1 MHRRSLANTTPR
13 YIHYTDHVKYP
24 ALAAIPIYLLGTS
37 LIVYFRVPGAYVGYL
52 VMCQILV
59 GFGAGMIGQMAQLTT
74 MASVRHQD
82 VAVALAIYG
91 LFGSVGSSVG
101 YAVAG
106 AMWTN
111 VLPEK
116 LYEFLPEDSK
126 SMTAAIYGD
135 ITKQMADPIRTPVR
149 DAVIAA
155 YGDVMRKMVIVG
167 SALIPLT
174 IICVAM

>member
-1 MHRRSLANTTPR
+1 
-13 YIHYTDHVKYP
+13 
-24 ALAAIPIYLLGTS
+24 
-37 LIVYFRVPGAYVGYL
+37 
-52 VMCQILV
+52 
-59 GFGAGMIGQMAQLTT
+59 MIGQMATLAT

-106 AMWTN
+106 GLWTN
-111 VLPEK
+111 ILPEK
-116 LYEFLPEDSK
+116 LYEFLPEDNK
-126 SMTAAIYGD
+126 KNATAIYGD
-135 ITKQMADPIRTPVR
+135 INKQMAYPIGTPIR

-155 YGDVMRKMVIVG
+155 YADVMRKMVIVG

-174 IICVAM
+174 IICVAVWRNINVKKLEATEKRARGNVF

>member
-1 MHRRSLANTTPR
+1 
-13 YIHYTDHVKYP
+13 
-24 ALAAIPIYLLGTS
+24 
-37 LIVYFRVPGAYVGYL
+37 
-52 VMCQILV
+52 MCQVFV
-59 GFGAGMIGQMAQLTT
+59 GFGVGMINQMSQLIT

-106 AMWTN
+106 GIWTN
-111 VLPEK
+111 LLPVK
-116 LYEFLPEDSK
+116 LHEFLPEDSK
-126 SMTAAIYGD
+126 NMTAAIYGD
-135 ITKQMADPIRTPVR
+135 ITKQMEYPIGTPIR
-149 DAVIAA
+149 DAVIEA

-174 IICVAM
+174 IICVIVWKNINVKKLETVEKRSRGNVF